1 MFDRSYLVQSCGVN
15 IICTMSTDLKKVNH
29 ELLEDFI
36 IAHQSQRYPWRI
48 KSKDYH
54 NKAKRDAAYDLL
66 LINID

>member
-1 MFDRSYLVQSCGVN
+1 
-15 IICTMSTDLKKVNH
+15 MSTDFKKINR

-36 IAHQSQRYPWRI
+36 IAHQSQQYPWRI

-54 NKAKRDAAYDLL
+54 LKAKRDAAYGLL